1 MFVFNLICICFGS
14 LNLAGKNKNKQGD
27 TEILTAVC
35 VFWETFYLR
44 LKNSDMKNIFL
55 QSPA

>member
-14 LNLAGKNKNKQGD
+14 LNLAGKTNKQGD